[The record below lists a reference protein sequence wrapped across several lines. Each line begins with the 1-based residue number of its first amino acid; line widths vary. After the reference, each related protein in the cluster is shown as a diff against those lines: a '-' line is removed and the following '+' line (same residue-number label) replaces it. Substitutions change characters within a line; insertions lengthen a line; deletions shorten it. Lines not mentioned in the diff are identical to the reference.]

1 MEWCACWRKR
11 VRGRE
16 KREEEQRKV
25 TDRMKEC
32 WGLRIREDREVNAC
46 VGGSEGD
53 KKAAE
58 LELADLKGDERR
70 EDATK
75 RKRYSE

>member
-1 MEWCACWRKR
+1 M
-11 VRGRE
+11 
-16 KREEEQRKV
+16 
-25 TDRMKEC
+25 
-32 WGLRIREDREVNAC
+32 NAC

-75 RKRYSE
+75 RKRREVLGVEEGWRRGKLIVQTLRIIIVQRGEMRSELFFGILNFF

>member
-1 MEWCACWRKR
+1 
-11 VRGRE
+11 
-16 KREEEQRKV
+16 
-25 TDRMKEC
+25 MKEC

>member
-1 MEWCACWRKR
+1 M
-11 VRGRE
+11 
-16 KREEEQRKV
+16 
-25 TDRMKEC
+25 
-32 WGLRIREDREVNAC
+32 RIREDREVNAC